1 MQKMLLQHLNYSKQ
15 PNKKDIQR
23 KEQKVKKKF
32 HTFIFP
38 RRVMGVG
45 FVTHTVYLEC
55 RSGLTLRV
63 LWGLALTPL
72 HRLMGRLNK
81 GSIEGIFSL

>member
-1 MQKMLLQHLNYSKQ
+1 MQKMLLKHLNYSKQ
-15 PNKKDIQR
+15 PNKNDLQR

-55 RSGLTLRV
+55 S
-63 LWGLALTPL
+63 LA
-72 HRLMGRLNK
+72 
-81 GSIEGIFSL
+81 

>member
-1 MQKMLLQHLNYSKQ
+1 
-15 PNKKDIQR
+15 
-23 KEQKVKKKF
+23 
-32 HTFIFP
+32 
-38 RRVMGVG
+38 MGVG

-81 GSIEGIFSL
+81 GSVEGIFSL